1 MLLYINNMDFE
12 TFCDSTYSR
21 DKFKIIDTNNNG
33 TCCYDSI
40 LKLLKLNHK
49 IKSNINTKIIQAQA
63 VNWIIQ
69 NKELYLPN
77 YNLTVENYVLYTHE
91 FDTFDDYIKIY
102 KKYSGKTYENISHDR
117 WGGIPE
123 LIALSY
129 IYKININIYTGK
141 SYNKNKNKIIK
152 GTILNGKP
160 RKDFRYQLLLNTT
173 RNEFNDIYNVLYI
186 QNGKCSHFVGLINI

>member
-69 NKELYLPN
+69 NKELYLPK
-77 YNLTVENYVLYTHE
+77 YNLTVENYV
-91 FDTFDDYIKIY
+91 
-102 KKYSGKTYENISHDR
+102 
-117 WGGIPE
+117 
-123 LIALSY
+123 
-129 IYKININIYTGK
+129 
-141 SYNKNKNKIIK
+141 
-152 GTILNGKP
+152 
-160 RKDFRYQLLLNTT
+160 
-173 RNEFNDIYNVLYI
+173 
-186 QNGKCSHFVGLINI
+186 